1 MNEIVKGIMDA
12 NVNGIVK
19 TYDTLDK
26 CLMGIVSVYPNDV
39 AYSADNKQFKV
50 ESDLGTIYIDTDTNQ
65 VIVSIVV
72 DNNVIARN
80 IFSTDIGNS
89 TIIVGGVFNDR
100 EKESK
105 IYEFFARVA
114 MFVKYPPVDNEVET
128 EELDEDNTVE
138 VEVVSDN
145 TEEVSETKE

>member
-26 CLMGIVSVYPNDV
+26 CLIGIVSVYPNDV

-50 ESDLGTIYIDTDTNQ
+50 ESDLGTIYLDTDTNQ

-72 DNNVIARN
+72 DNNVITRI
-80 IFSTDIGNS
+80 IFSTDTGNS

-100 EKESK
+100 EKESE
-105 IYEFFARVA
+105 IYKFFTRVA

-128 EELDEDNTVE
+128 EELNEDNTID